1 MAVSLWRWPRLVAAG
16 WPGWPWAPWRGAG
29 HNRWSKV
36 RNVKGPRDAQRS
48 RTFQRLAML
57 LRSAAREGGPDP
69 ALNAQLA
76 NVVEQCR
83 ANNMPKATIAA
94 AIQSAERPSPDTR
107 LLCEARGPGG
117 AAILLEIVTDDP
129 RRSQR
134 DVRLLLAQH
143 GWVPAADPGV
153 REGPGRPGLRARP
166 PAHRGALW
174 EAPRGGFEE
183 KGVVRVAPGD
193 AQGRPLSL
201 EGALETALDV
211 GATDV
216 EEDDEGAGLKFLC
229 PPGAVAAVARAL
241 EGAGLRPLEA
251 AVEFVPRA
259 RAALPGGAG
268 ERARRLLEA
277 LAGHPDVAR
286 CYHNIQWE
294 AAAAPRPQ

>member
-1 MAVSLWRWPRLVAAG
+1 MAVPGWLARWPRLAG
-16 WPGWPWAPWRGAG
+16 AGRLAWPRAPRRGAG

-36 RNVKGPRDAQRS
+36 RNVKGPRDAERS
-48 RTFQRLAML
+48 RTFQRLALL

-69 ALNAQLA
+69 ALNPQLA

-83 ANNMPKATIAA
+83 ANNMPKASIAA

-117 AAILLEIVTDDP
+117 AAILLEIVTDNP

-143 GWVPAADPGV
+143 GWVPGVDPGV
-153 REGPGRPGLRARP
+153 RGGPRRPALRACP

-183 KGVVRVAPGD
+183 RGVVRVAPSDG
-193 AQGRPLSL
+193 QGRPLGL

-216 EEDDEGAGLKFLC
+216 EEDDEGEGLKFLC
-229 PPGAVAAVARAL
+229 PPGALCAVARAL
-241 EGAGLRPLEA
+241 EAAGLRPLEA

-259 RAALPGGAG
+259 RAALPGPAG
-268 ERARRLLEA
+268 ERARRLLQA
-277 LAGHPDVAR
+277 LAGRPDVAR

-294 AAAAPRPQ
+294 EPPPPQ

>member
-1 MAVSLWRWPRLVAAG
+1 MAVPGWLARWPRLAG
-16 WPGWPWAPWRGAG
+16 AGRLAWPRAPRRGAG

-36 RNVKGPRDAQRS
+36 RNVKGPRDAERG
-48 RTFQRLAML
+48 RTFQRLALL

-69 ALNAQLA
+69 ALNPQLA

-83 ANNMPKATIAA
+83 ANNMPKASIAA

-117 AAILLEIVTDDP
+117 AAILLEIITDNP

-143 GWVPAADPGV
+143 G
-153 REGPGRPGLRARP
+153 
-166 PAHRGALW
+166 GALW

-183 KGVVRVAPGD
+183 QGVVRVAPSD
-193 AQGRPLSL
+193 AHGHPLGL

-216 EEDDEGAGLKFLC
+216 EEDDEGAGLKLTELAELTQLTQLTQMAELTQLTQLPKLTQLTEFQVD
-229 PPGAVAAVARAL
+229 PVDPVAQVDPADPVDPVDPVAQVDPADLVAQVDPVDR
-241 EGAGLRPLEA
+241 
-251 AVEFVPRA
+251 VPS
-259 RAALPGGAG
+259 
-268 ERARRLLEA
+268 
-277 LAGHPDVAR
+277 
-286 CYHNIQWE
+286 
-294 AAAAPRPQ
+294 

>member
-1 MAVSLWRWPRLVAAG
+1 MAVPGWLARWPRLAG
-16 WPGWPWAPWRGAG
+16 AGRLAWPRAPRRGAG

-36 RNVKGPRDAQRS
+36 RNVKGPRDAERS
-48 RTFQRLAML
+48 RTFQRLALL

-69 ALNAQLA
+69 ALNPQLA

-83 ANNMPKATIAA
+83 ANNMPKASIAA

-117 AAILLEIVTDDP
+117 AAILLEIVTDNP

-143 GWVPAADPGV
+143 G
-153 REGPGRPGLRARP
+153 
-166 PAHRGALW
+166 GALW

-183 KGVVRVAPGD
+183 RGVVRVAPSDG
-193 AQGRPLSL
+193 QGRPLGL

-216 EEDDEGAGLKFLC
+216 EEDDEGEGLKFLC
-229 PPGAVAAVARAL
+229 PPGALCAVARAL
-241 EGAGLRPLEA
+241 EAAGLRPLEA

-259 RAALPGGAG
+259 RAALPGPAG
-268 ERARRLLEA
+268 ERARRLLQA
-277 LAGHPDVAR
+277 LAGRPDVAR

-294 AAAAPRPQ
+294 EPPPPQ